1 MPPRLAPMPLLAGL
15 FALLVVALP
24 VLPGVPPFWLTLMT
38 YAGLSAIVV
47 TGLVVLTGV
56 AGITSFGQ
64 AMFVGISPTP
74 RRC

>member
-1 MPPRLAPMPLLAGL
+1 MPTRLAPTPLLTGL

-24 VLPGVPPFWLTLMT
+24 FLPGVPPFWLTLMT

-47 TGLVVLTGV
+47 TGLVVLTGLR
-56 AGITSFGQ
+56 ASPPSGRRCSS
-64 AMFVGISPTP
+64 ASRPTP